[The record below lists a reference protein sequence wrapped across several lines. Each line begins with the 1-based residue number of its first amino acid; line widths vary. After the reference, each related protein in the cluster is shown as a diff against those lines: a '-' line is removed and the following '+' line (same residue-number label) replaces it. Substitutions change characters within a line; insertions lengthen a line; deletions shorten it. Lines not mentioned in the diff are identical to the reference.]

1 MEIFKLFGS
10 IVIKDEEALKKLDSI
25 DKKGSSVGKTFDKM
39 RQAGEKISSVGKKI
53 TVGLTVPITALAVA
67 SGKTAMDFQSSM
79 NQVAATMGM
88 TSEEIANGSE
98 DFKKLENAAKDMGK
112 TTQFSASQAAEALN
126 YMALAGY
133 DVDKSVSTLPSV
145 LNLAAAGGMDLAT
158 ASDMVTDSMSA
169 LGEMAGTTESFV
181 DKMAKTSQKS
191 NTSVAQLGEA
201 ILTVGGT
208 AKVLAGGTTEMNTAL
223 GILADNGVKGA
234 EGGTALRNVIL
245 SLSAPT
251 DKAAKK
257 MQELGLEVFDAQG
270 NMRPLNDIFKDLDS
284 TLSTMTQGEQTQ
296 VLNSIFNKVDLKS
309 VNALLANSGERFNEL
324 SGYIND
330 ADGAA
335 SKMAETMNS
344 GAQGAITKM
353 KSALEGVGITIGE
366 RFLPYIEKGANFV
379 SKLCEGFQNL
389 SPEMQNTILIIA
401 GLLAAIGPVLVVLG
415 TLISFVGKVGFA
427 FATMSPIITNAGGV
441 VAFLSSGISGLI
453 GVMASVL
460 GPIIAVV
467 SVIGVFVAAI
477 VKAYNENENFRNKVN
492 EVFSQIQSIISNVM
506 SIVKDIIST
515 AWGLIKVVWNNGLSQ
530 ILALAASI
538 LTSIVGFFTSKLN
551 TATSVVKTAIS
562 LIKAIF
568 SGDFQGAAN
577 IVNTVLQKIVNGF
590 NEKME
595 NAKNK
600 VNNAIQKIKSFFNF
614 SWSLPKLKLPHIS
627 ISGKFSLNPPS
638 VPKFGIEWYKNGGIM
653 TNPTMFGFNP
663 MSGKAMVG
671 GEAGPEAILPLSKI
685 PELMEKMGYL
695 NNNSSSTISI
705 NLNVDGKT
713 IANVVA
719 PYSDIINGNRLNLSE
734 RGLAL

>member
-39 RQAGEKISSVGKKI
+39 RQAGEKISSVGKKL

-441 VAFLSSGISGLI
+441 VAFLSRGISGLI

>member
-39 RQAGEKISSVGKKI
+39 RQAGEKISSVGKKL

>member
-1 MEIFKLFGS
+1 
-10 IVIKDEEALKKLDSI
+10 
-25 DKKGSSVGKTFDKM
+25 
-39 RQAGEKISSVGKKI
+39 
-53 TVGLTVPITALAVA
+53 
-67 SGKTAMDFQSSM
+67 
-79 NQVAATMGM
+79 
-88 TSEEIANGSE
+88 
-98 DFKKLENAAKDMGK
+98 
-112 TTQFSASQAAEALN
+112 
-126 YMALAGY
+126 MALAGY

>member
-39 RQAGEKISSVGKKI
+39 RQAGEKISSVGKKL

-309 VNALLANSGERFNEL
+309 VNALLANSGDRFDEL

-379 SKLCEGFQNL
+379 SRLCEGFQNL
-389 SPEMQNTILIIA
+389 SPEMQNVILIIA

-427 FATMSPIITNAGGV
+427 FTTLSPIITNAGGV
-441 VAFLSSGISGLI
+441 VAFFSGGISGLI

-562 LIKAIF
+562 LIRAIF
-568 SGDFQGAAN
+568 SGDFQGAVN
-577 IVNTVLQKIVNGF
+577 IVNNILQKIVNGF

-614 SWSLPKLKLPHIS
+614 EWSLPKLKLPHIS

-695 NNNSSSTISI
+695 NNNTSSTISI

-719 PYSDIINGNRLNLSE
+719 PFSDIVNGNRLNLSE

>member
-10 IVIKDEEALKKLDSI
+10 IVIKDEEAIKKLDSI

-39 RQAGEKISSVGKKI
+39 RQAGEKISSVGKKL

>member
-25 DKKGSSVGKTFDKM
+25 DKKGNSVGKTFDKM
-39 RQAGEKISSVGKKI
+39 RQAGEKISSVGKKL

-638 VPKFGIEWYKNGGIM
+638 VPKFGRN
-653 TNPTMFGFNP
+653 
-663 MSGKAMVG
+663 A
-671 GEAGPEAILPLSKI
+671 A
-685 PELMEKMGYL
+685 
-695 NNNSSSTISI
+695 
-705 NLNVDGKT
+705 
-713 IANVVA
+713 
-719 PYSDIINGNRLNLSE
+719 
-734 RGLAL
+734 

>member
-223 GILADNGVKGA
+223 GILADNGVTGA

-506 SIVKDIIST
+506 SIVKGIIST

>member
-1 MEIFKLFGS
+1 
-10 IVIKDEEALKKLDSI
+10 
-25 DKKGSSVGKTFDKM
+25 
-39 RQAGEKISSVGKKI
+39 
-53 TVGLTVPITALAVA
+53 
-67 SGKTAMDFQSSM
+67 
-79 NQVAATMGM
+79 
-88 TSEEIANGSE
+88 
-98 DFKKLENAAKDMGK
+98 
-112 TTQFSASQAAEALN
+112 
-126 YMALAGY
+126 
-133 DVDKSVSTLPSV
+133 
-145 LNLAAAGGMDLAT
+145 MDLAT

>member
-39 RQAGEKISSVGKKI
+39 RQAGEKISSVGKKL

-344 GAQGAITKM
+344 GAQGAITKI

-366 RFLPYIEKGANFV
+366 RFLPFI
-379 SKLCEGFQNL
+379 
-389 SPEMQNTILIIA
+389 
-401 GLLAAIGPVLVVLG
+401 
-415 TLISFVGKVGFA
+415 
-427 FATMSPIITNAGGV
+427 
-441 VAFLSSGISGLI
+441 
-453 GVMASVL
+453 
-460 GPIIAVV
+460 
-467 SVIGVFVAAI
+467 
-477 VKAYNENENFRNKVN
+477 
-492 EVFSQIQSIISNVM
+492 
-506 SIVKDIIST
+506 
-515 AWGLIKVVWNNGLSQ
+515 
-530 ILALAASI
+530 
-538 LTSIVGFFTSKLN
+538 
-551 TATSVVKTAIS
+551 
-562 LIKAIF
+562 
-568 SGDFQGAAN
+568 
-577 IVNTVLQKIVNGF
+577 
-590 NEKME
+590 
-595 NAKNK
+595 
-600 VNNAIQKIKSFFNF
+600 
-614 SWSLPKLKLPHIS
+614 
-627 ISGKFSLNPPS
+627 
-638 VPKFGIEWYKNGGIM
+638 
-653 TNPTMFGFNP
+653 
-663 MSGKAMVG
+663 
-671 GEAGPEAILPLSKI
+671 
-685 PELMEKMGYL
+685 
-695 NNNSSSTISI
+695 
-705 NLNVDGKT
+705 
-713 IANVVA
+713 
-719 PYSDIINGNRLNLSE
+719 
-734 RGLAL
+734 

>member
-1 MEIFKLFGS
+1 
-10 IVIKDEEALKKLDSI
+10 
-25 DKKGSSVGKTFDKM
+25 
-39 RQAGEKISSVGKKI
+39 
-53 TVGLTVPITALAVA
+53 
-67 SGKTAMDFQSSM
+67 
-79 NQVAATMGM
+79 
-88 TSEEIANGSE
+88 
-98 DFKKLENAAKDMGK
+98 
-112 TTQFSASQAAEALN
+112 
-126 YMALAGY
+126 MALAGY

-169 LGEMAGTTESFV
+169 LGDMAGTTESFV

-208 AKVLAGGTTEMNTAL
+208 AKVLADGTTEMNTAL

-627 ISGKFSLNPPS
+627 ISGNFSLNPPS

>member
-1 MEIFKLFGS
+1 
-10 IVIKDEEALKKLDSI
+10 
-25 DKKGSSVGKTFDKM
+25 
-39 RQAGEKISSVGKKI
+39 
-53 TVGLTVPITALAVA
+53 
-67 SGKTAMDFQSSM
+67 
-79 NQVAATMGM
+79 
-88 TSEEIANGSE
+88 
-98 DFKKLENAAKDMGK
+98 
-112 TTQFSASQAAEALN
+112 
-126 YMALAGY
+126 
-133 DVDKSVSTLPSV
+133 
-145 LNLAAAGGMDLAT
+145 
-158 ASDMVTDSMSA
+158 MVTDSMSA

>member
-39 RQAGEKISSVGKKI
+39 RQAGEKISSVGKKL

-627 ISGKFSLNPPS
+627 ISGNFSLNPPS

>member
-1 MEIFKLFGS
+1 
-10 IVIKDEEALKKLDSI
+10 
-25 DKKGSSVGKTFDKM
+25 
-39 RQAGEKISSVGKKI
+39 
-53 TVGLTVPITALAVA
+53 
-67 SGKTAMDFQSSM
+67 
-79 NQVAATMGM
+79 
-88 TSEEIANGSE
+88 
-98 DFKKLENAAKDMGK
+98 
-112 TTQFSASQAAEALN
+112 
-126 YMALAGY
+126 MALAGY

-627 ISGKFSLNPPS
+627 ISGNFSLNPPS

>member
-1 MEIFKLFGS
+1 
-10 IVIKDEEALKKLDSI
+10 
-25 DKKGSSVGKTFDKM
+25 
-39 RQAGEKISSVGKKI
+39 
-53 TVGLTVPITALAVA
+53 
-67 SGKTAMDFQSSM
+67 MDFQSSM

>member
-39 RQAGEKISSVGKKI
+39 RQAGEKISSVGKKL

-98 DFKKLENAAKDMGK
+98 DFKKLENAAKDMGE

>member
-1 MEIFKLFGS
+1 
-10 IVIKDEEALKKLDSI
+10 
-25 DKKGSSVGKTFDKM
+25 
-39 RQAGEKISSVGKKI
+39 
-53 TVGLTVPITALAVA
+53 
-67 SGKTAMDFQSSM
+67 
-79 NQVAATMGM
+79 
-88 TSEEIANGSE
+88 
-98 DFKKLENAAKDMGK
+98 
-112 TTQFSASQAAEALN
+112 
-126 YMALAGY
+126 
-133 DVDKSVSTLPSV
+133 
-145 LNLAAAGGMDLAT
+145 MDLAT

-169 LGEMAGTTESFV
+169 LGDMAGTTESFV

-627 ISGKFSLNPPS
+627 ISGNFSLNPPS

>member
-1 MEIFKLFGS
+1 
-10 IVIKDEEALKKLDSI
+10 
-25 DKKGSSVGKTFDKM
+25 
-39 RQAGEKISSVGKKI
+39 
-53 TVGLTVPITALAVA
+53 
-67 SGKTAMDFQSSM
+67 
-79 NQVAATMGM
+79 
-88 TSEEIANGSE
+88 
-98 DFKKLENAAKDMGK
+98 
-112 TTQFSASQAAEALN
+112 
-126 YMALAGY
+126 MALAGY

-169 LGEMAGTTESFV
+169 LGDMAGTTESFV

-627 ISGKFSLNPPS
+627 ISGNFSLNPPS

>member
-39 RQAGEKISSVGKKI
+39 RQAGEKISSVGKKL

-169 LGEMAGTTESFV
+169 LGDMAGTTESFV

-638 VPKFGIEWYKNGGIM
+638 VPKFGRN
-653 TNPTMFGFNP
+653 
-663 MSGKAMVG
+663 A
-671 GEAGPEAILPLSKI
+671 A
-685 PELMEKMGYL
+685 
-695 NNNSSSTISI
+695 
-705 NLNVDGKT
+705 
-713 IANVVA
+713 
-719 PYSDIINGNRLNLSE
+719 
-734 RGLAL
+734 

>member
-39 RQAGEKISSVGKKI
+39 RQAGEKISSVGKKL

-98 DFKKLENAAKDMGK
+98 DFKKLENAAKDMGE

-627 ISGKFSLNPPS
+627 ISGNFSLNPPS

>member
-1 MEIFKLFGS
+1 
-10 IVIKDEEALKKLDSI
+10 
-25 DKKGSSVGKTFDKM
+25 
-39 RQAGEKISSVGKKI
+39 
-53 TVGLTVPITALAVA
+53 
-67 SGKTAMDFQSSM
+67 
-79 NQVAATMGM
+79 
-88 TSEEIANGSE
+88 
-98 DFKKLENAAKDMGK
+98 
-112 TTQFSASQAAEALN
+112 
-126 YMALAGY
+126 
-133 DVDKSVSTLPSV
+133 
-145 LNLAAAGGMDLAT
+145 MDLAT

-627 ISGKFSLNPPS
+627 ISGNFSLNPPS

>member
-1 MEIFKLFGS
+1 
-10 IVIKDEEALKKLDSI
+10 
-25 DKKGSSVGKTFDKM
+25 
-39 RQAGEKISSVGKKI
+39 
-53 TVGLTVPITALAVA
+53 
-67 SGKTAMDFQSSM
+67 
-79 NQVAATMGM
+79 
-88 TSEEIANGSE
+88 
-98 DFKKLENAAKDMGK
+98 
-112 TTQFSASQAAEALN
+112 
-126 YMALAGY
+126 MALAGY

-169 LGEMAGTTESFV
+169 LGDMAGTTESFV

-530 ILALAASI
+530 ILVLAASI

-627 ISGKFSLNPPS
+627 ISGNFSLNPPS

>member
-39 RQAGEKISSVGKKI
+39 RQAGEKISSVGKKL

-477 VKAYNENENFRNKVN
+477 VKAYNENENFRYKVN

-627 ISGKFSLNPPS
+627 ISGNFSLNPPS

>member
-39 RQAGEKISSVGKKI
+39 RQAGEKISSVGKKL

-595 NAKNK
+595 NAKDK

>member
-39 RQAGEKISSVGKKI
+39 RQAGEKISSVGKKL

-614 SWSLPKLKLPHIS
+614 SWSLPKLKLTHIS

>member
-39 RQAGEKISSVGKKI
+39 RQAGEKISSVGKKL

-98 DFKKLENAAKDMGK
+98 DFKKIENAAKDMGK

-309 VNALLANSGERFNEL
+309 VNALLANSGDRFDEL

-379 SKLCEGFQNL
+379 SRLCEGFQNL
-389 SPEMQNTILIIA
+389 SPEMQNVILIIA

-427 FATMSPIITNAGGV
+427 FTTLSPIITNAGGV
-441 VAFLSSGISGLI
+441 VAFFSGGISGLI

-562 LIKAIF
+562 LIRAIF
-568 SGDFQGAAN
+568 SGDFQGAVN
-577 IVNTVLQKIVNGF
+577 IVNNILQKIVNGF

-614 SWSLPKLKLPHIS
+614 EWSLPKLKLPHIS

-695 NNNSSSTISI
+695 NNNTSSTISI

-719 PYSDIINGNRLNLSE
+719 PFSDIVNGNRLNLSE

>member
-10 IVIKDEEALKKLDSI
+10 IVIKDEEALKKLVSI

-39 RQAGEKISSVGKKI
+39 RQAGEKISSVGKKL

-296 VLNSIFNKVDLKS
+296 FLNSIFNKVDLKS

>member
-506 SIVKDIIST
+506 SIVKGIIST

>member
-1 MEIFKLFGS
+1 M
-10 IVIKDEEALKKLDSI
+10 
-25 DKKGSSVGKTFDKM
+25 
-39 RQAGEKISSVGKKI
+39 
-53 TVGLTVPITALAVA
+53 
-67 SGKTAMDFQSSM
+67 
-79 NQVAATMGM
+79 
-88 TSEEIANGSE
+88 
-98 DFKKLENAAKDMGK
+98 
-112 TTQFSASQAAEALN
+112 
-126 YMALAGY
+126 
-133 DVDKSVSTLPSV
+133 
-145 LNLAAAGGMDLAT
+145 
-158 ASDMVTDSMSA
+158 
-169 LGEMAGTTESFV
+169 
-181 DKMAKTSQKS
+181 
-191 NTSVAQLGEA
+191 
-201 ILTVGGT
+201 TVGGT

>member
-39 RQAGEKISSVGKKI
+39 RQAGEKISSVGKTL